1 MDFFISY
8 TKADNVWAQWIAWE
22 LEKEGYDCV
31 IQAWDFRP
39 GGDFMQ
45 QMRAA
50 VEAADQ
56 TIAVFSPDYF
66 KSTFAAAEMNA
77 ALVDDPLGIQGKLVP
92 VRIAECQPAG
102 LLRGRVYIDLVGKAE
117 EVARRELL
125 QGISASRLTRS
136 KPAEAVHF
144 PVKPS
149 FPGDNVATFS
159 PTGEVPGA
167 PRPTVESPHAT
178 VEAAHAPAEISLMPV
193 ERPLKI
199 LFLASDAGVGL
210 DLTGEF
216 KKIKAV
222 ISSSTFPD
230 SISLFSKFDVSV
242 EDLFQSLNEYR
253 PHVLHFSGNMDE
265 GSVLLSSKDGGVKT
279 VKEAALIGL
288 LRVLKDNI
296 RLVILNACNSLSCA
310 EGISE
315 VIDCTIGIKAEISDS
330 AAITFSE
337 SFYRGIGFG
346 RSVKDAFDQARVAL
360 LFEGVSEEAVPELRC
375 REGVDPDKIVLV
387 QGESESNSLAESN
400 TKRSEVKTSRK
411 TAKKR
416 RD

>member
-8 TKADNVWAQWIAWE
+8 TKADDVWAQWIAWE

-66 KSTFAAAEMNA
+66 NSAFAAAELNA
-77 ALVDDPLGIQGKLVP
+77 ALVDDPLGVEGKLVP
-92 VRIAECQPAG
+92 VRIAECEPAG

-117 EVARRELL
+117 EIARRDLL
-125 QGISASRLTRS
+125 QGVSASRLTRS

-144 PVKPS
+144 PARPS
-149 FPGDNVATFS
+149 FPGNNPENS
-159 PTGEVPGA
+159 
-167 PRPTVESPHAT
+167 SAT
-178 VEAAHAPAEISLMPV
+178 VEAPHPPPMIFLRPI

-210 DLTGEF
+210 DLAGEF

-222 ISSSTFPD
+222 VSGSTFPD

-242 EDLFQSLNEYR
+242 EDLFQSLNQYR

-265 GSVLLSSKDGGVKT
+265 GSVLLSSKDGGVKS
-279 VKEAALIGL
+279 VRQSALVGL
-288 LRVLKDNI
+288 LRVLNDNI
-296 RLVILNACNSLSCA
+296 RLVLLNACNSLSCA
-310 EGISE
+310 ETISD
-315 VIDCTIGIKAEISDS
+315 VIDCTIGVKGVISDS

-360 LFEGVSEEAVPELRC
+360 LFEGVSEEDIPELRC
-375 REGVDPDKIVLV
+375 REGVDPGKIVLA
-387 QGESESNSLAESN
+387 QGESGS
-400 TKRSEVKTSRK
+400 SE
-411 TAKKR
+411 
-416 RD
+416 

>member
-56 TIAVFSPDYF
+56 TIAVFSPEYF
-66 KSTFAAAEMNA
+66 ESTFAAAEMNA

-92 VRIAECQPAG
+92 VRIAECEPAG

-144 PVKPS
+144 PAKPS
-149 FPGDNVATFS
+149 FPGDNLENVS
-159 PTGEVPGA
+159 
-167 PRPTVESPHAT
+167 PTVEATHPTIEAPH
-178 VEAAHAPAEISLMPV
+178 PPNEIYLMAV

-210 DLTGEF
+210 NLTGEF

-253 PHVLHFSGNMDE
+253 PHVLHFSGNMDG

-279 VKEAALIGL
+279 VKESALVGL

-310 EGISE
+310 EALSE

-360 LFEGVSEEAVPELRC
+360 LFEGISEEAVPELRC
-375 REGVDPDKIVLV
+375 REGVDPGKIVLV
-387 QGESESNSLAESN
+387 QGQSESESLGEST
-400 TKRSEVKTSRK
+400 TKQSHVKTSRK
-411 TAKKR
+411 TPKKR
-416 RD
+416 RS

>member
-8 TKADNVWAQWIAWE
+8 TKADVGWAQWIAWE

-56 TIAVFSPDYF
+56 TIAVFSTEYF
-66 KSTFAAAEMNA
+66 KSTFAAAELNA
-77 ALVDDPLGIQGKLVP
+77 ALVDDPLGTEGKLVP
-92 VRIAECQPAG
+92 IRIAECEPAG
-102 LLRGRVYIDLVGKAE
+102 LLRGRVYIDLVGKVE

-125 QGISASRLTRS
+125 QGISASRLTRT
-136 KPAEAVHF
+136 KPTEAVHF
-144 PVKPS
+144 PAKPS
-149 FPGDNVATFS
+149 FPGDKLENFS
-159 PTGEVPGA
+159 T
-167 PRPTVESPHAT
+167 T
-178 VEAAHAPAEISLMPV
+178 VEAPHPPPVISLRLV

-199 LFLASDAGVGL
+199 LFLASDAGLGL

-222 ISSSTFPD
+222 ISSSKFPD

-242 EDLFQSLNEYR
+242 EDLFQSLNEYC
-253 PHVLHFSGNMDE
+253 PHVLHFSGNMD
-265 GSVLLSSKDGGVKT
+265 GSSVLLSSKDGSVKT
-279 VKEAALIGL
+279 VKESALVGL
-288 LRVLKDNI
+288 LRVLNDNI

-310 EGISE
+310 EAISE
-315 VIDCTIGIKAEISDS
+315 VIDCAIGVKGEISDS

-346 RSVKDAFDQARVAL
+346 RSVKDSFDQARVAL
-360 LFEGVSEEAVPELRC
+360 LFEGISEGTIPDLRY
-375 REGVDPDKIVLV
+375 REGVDPEKIVLA
-387 QGESESNSLAESN
+387 QGQSDSNSLVDSITKQSN
-400 TKRSEVKTSRK
+400 RRSTRK
-411 TAKKR
+411 
-416 RD
+416 